1 MPKDSHRNP
10 HPLAPTASAM
20 NRLPVDRP
28 SVREAQMGMVVKK
41 PGGGK
46 GYPEQATAAH
56 RQGVMRMPGERM
68 GARRRIEVRL
78 PGPQSPEATM
88 TQRNA
93 RTVRP
98 VMGSKQNFWSQAAQ
112 KW

>member
-10 HPLAPTASAM
+10 RPLAPTADQM

-46 GYPEQATAAH
+46 GYPEQMTATH
-56 RQGVMRMPGERM
+56 RQGVMRSGERM
-68 GARRRIEVRL
+68 GAKRRIEVRL
-78 PGPQSPEATM
+78 PGPQSPEAT
-88 TQRNA
+88 QNLSRGKV
-93 RTVRP
+93 VRP
-98 VMGSKQNFWSQAAQ
+98 VMGQKNNFWDQASQ